1 MHTAEQRISDAI
13 AFATRK
19 HRGQWR
25 KHSNAPYIVHPLKV
39 IERLGSWGIDREEHW
54 HVWTA
59 AALHD
64 VIEDCGVTPQVI
76 KFGFGKKVRDLVQ
89 ELTFRERRPGEHHD
103 AWREAKREYLESFAF
118 KSTDALVIKVAD
130 RLCNTEDYLSVPSK
144 RDYAEK
150 YFNQAKPL
158 FDECDERAERIDER
172 YGNLVAVGIAVD
184 IDNLN
189 VGFGNKSVFDGSE

>member
-1 MHTAEQRISDAI
+1 MHTAERRINDAI

-76 KFGFGKKVRDLVQ
+76 KFGFGKQVRDLVQ
-89 ELTFRERRPGEHHD
+89 ELTFRERRPGENHD
-103 AWREAKREYLESFAF
+103 EWREAKREYLESFAF
-118 KSTDALVIKVAD
+118 KSTDALVIKIAD
-130 RLCNTEDYLSVPSK
+130 RLSNTEDYILAPGK
-144 RDYAEK
+144 FDYAKK
-150 YFNQAKPL
+150 YFEQAKPL
-158 FDECDERAERIDER
+158 FDEFYDRVDRIDER
-172 YGNLVAVGIAVD
+172 YGESVAVNIAKD
-184 IDNLN
+184 IDDIGVVLD
-189 VGFGNKSVFDGSE
+189 FKSIFDGFE

>member
-130 RLCNTEDYLSVPSK
+130 RLCNTEDYMAVASK
-144 RDYAEK
+144 WDYAKK
-150 YFNQAKPL
+150 YFTQAQPL
-158 FDECDERAERIDER
+158 FDLYDRHVERIDER
-172 YGNLVAVGIAVD
+172 YGNAVCAMIGVD
-184 IDNLN
+184 IDHIRANL
-189 VGFGNKSVFDGSE
+189 GYKSVFDGSE